1 MDILAI
7 IDKKRLKQ
15 QLSYEEL
22 DYAFNAYLNKKIPDY
37 QMSALLMAICIN
49 ELDDQEIFDL
59 TDIFLKSGDILDLSN
74 ISGIV
79 VDKHSTGGVGDK
91 TTLVIGPIVASCGLK
106 MAKMSG
112 RGLGLTGGTIDKL
125 ESIPGFDVN
134 LTEEEFLNQVEKVGF
149 ANISQ
154 SNKLVPMDKVIY
166 ALRDVT
172 STACSLGL
180 IAVSIMSK
188 KLASG
193 ADHILLDVK
202 YGKGAL
208 MKTKE
213 EALKFD
219 TIVKKIGK
227 KYNKNVETVI
237 DAMNIPLGNN
247 IGNSLEILEVI
258 DILKGKQGY
267 LTNLCLKLSATLI
280 CMALNISYDESYQK
294 AQEVLENKQ
303 AYNKFLEFVTAQKGD
318 LSKIKVSDKKIEIK
332 SSCSGILKSIDA
344 QKIALLASKI
354 GCFRKSKDDI
364 LDYSVG
370 IVINKN
376 INDYINENDIL
387 AYLYVN
393 DINMNLTKDDIECFK
408 IEEE

>member
-188 KLASG
+188 KLAAGS
-193 ADHILLDVK
+193 DKILLDVTVGSGAFMK
-202 YGKGAL
+202 SKKDAIILAQKMVAIGEGAGRETKAILTNMDVPLGIAVGNEIEVVEAIQTLQGKGP
-208 MKTKE
+208 KD
-213 EALKFD
+213 F
-219 TIVKKIGK
+219 
-227 KYNKNVETVI
+227 
-237 DAMNIPLGNN
+237 
-247 IGNSLEILEVI
+247 
-258 DILKGKQGY
+258 
-267 LTNLCLKLSATLI
+267 
-280 CMALNISYDESYQK
+280 
-294 AQEVLENKQ
+294 
-303 AYNKFLEFVTAQKGD
+303 
-318 LSKIKVSDKKIEIK
+318 
-332 SSCSGILKSIDA
+332 
-344 QKIALLASKI
+344 QKICEVFAANMLMLAKIANEKEAYEIYDKYQSK
-354 GCFRKSKDDI
+354 
-364 LDYSVG
+364 
-370 IVINKN
+370 
-376 INDYINENDIL
+376 
-387 AYLYVN
+387 
-393 DINMNLTKDDIECFK
+393 
-408 IEEE
+408 

>member
-213 EALKFD
+213 EALEFD
-219 TIVKKIGK
+219 AIVKKIGK

-280 CMALNISYDESYQK
+280 SMALNISYDESYQK

-318 LSKIKVSDKKIEIK
+318 LSKIKVSDKKRN
-332 SSCSGILKSIDA
+332 
-344 QKIALLASKI
+344 KIFM
-354 GCFRKSKDDI
+354 FR
-364 LDYSVG
+364 
-370 IVINKN
+370 N
-376 INDYINENDIL
+376 
-387 AYLYVN
+387 
-393 DINMNLTKDDIECFK
+393 FK
-408 IEEE
+408 IN